1 MKVKIK
7 AKSGKRGT
15 RIAVAQF
22 RVTPSD
28 KPQGKPFYRTRAQM
42 NVYLWKENG
51 EPRARNR
58 SD

>member
-7 AKSGKRGT
+7 ASKGKSGTKL
-15 RIAVAQF
+15 AVAQL